1 MDKMPLPPPPPPTAA
16 PPPPAAES
24 AVPSAAATPPQF
36 LPYVVAVVSVV
47 VLGAV
52 AWLLFAQ
59 PRRARMAIDEVIV
72 LDGPA
77 PASAAMAAPPA
88 DEQSHST
95 APDNSRQPSTPPA
108 APSSA
113 AAITAAAP
121 AAEPAPGDVLEA
133 ELTGEGSSGDGFVKI
148 GGITVYVAGGRKGER
163 VRFRIREVKS
173 SRKGNRYAQ
182 AELVDANSPADSPA
196 EGGVP

>member
-1 MDKMPLPPPPPPTAA
+1 MDTTPLPPPPLPPAA

-24 AVPSAAATPPQF
+24 AAPSAAAVAPPSL
-36 LPYVVAVVSVV
+36 LPYAVAVVSVA

-59 PRRARMAIDEVIV
+59 PRRARMAIDDVIV

-77 PASAAMAAPPA
+77 RAPAATAAPPA
-88 DEQSHST
+88 AEQPPST
-95 APDNSRQPSTPPA
+95 APDSSRQPSTPPA
-108 APSSA
+108 A
-113 AAITAAAP
+113 TP
-121 AAEPAPGDVLEA
+121 AATAPEPAPGDILEA
-133 ELTGEGSSGDGFVKI
+133 ELTGEGSSGDGFVQI
-148 GGITVYVAGGRKGER
+148 GGLTVYVAGGRKGER
-163 VRFRIREVKS
+163 VRFRIREVKT

-182 AELVDANSPADSPA
+182 AERCAPADSSA